1 MARLFYYIARVKCF
15 GECLSTMVIINEDRR
30 GEEGGGVK
38 LVLLIFRFS
47 CHLVVE
53 WKYFNATWNYV
64 SLGLELFWYWK
75 DYYILE
81 TKNIKISNRSF
92 FSLLIKYS
100 SCIVFFFYLNLYD
113 SS

>member
-1 MARLFYYIARVKCF
+1 MLFTYWRLIVARLFYYIARVKCF
-15 GECLSTMVIINEDRR
+15 EECLSTMVIINEDRR

-81 TKNIKISNRSF
+81 TKNIKISNPF
-92 FSLLIKYS
+92 F
-100 SCIVFFFYLNLYD
+100 LY
-113 SS
+113 